1 MKNRKYYTDAVLMQN
16 RNLKH
21 TSHFAHY
28 LIGRKIMGIRYLE
41 QAEVDT
47 IGWYK
52 APAILILDDET
63 QIILQSDDEGNDGGA
78 AWIYNP
84 KKDIDEVIYTI

>member
-1 MKNRKYYTDAVLMQN
+1 MPN

-21 TSHFAHY
+21 TKNFVQY
-28 LIGRKIMGIRYLE
+28 LIGKKIMGMRYLE
-41 QAEVDT
+41 QSEID
-47 IGWYK
+47 IMGWYK
-52 APAILILDDET
+52 APLALILDDDT

-84 KKDIDEVIYTI
+84 KKEIDEVIYTI